1 MSQNE
6 STKLPGFFFHPL
18 NADGLVE
25 LEMKDRLLIVNNQ
38 GNYMALIN
46 MPRTE
51 MERVDMQCFLDNNRI
66 PTHRREDA
74 VIPEFGHVPFD
85 LREVIAE

>member
-6 STKLPGFFFHPL
+6 LTKLPGFFFYPL
-18 NADGLVE
+18 DPAGLVE
-25 LEMKDRLLIVNNQ
+25 LKLQDRLLIANNQ
-38 GNYMALIN
+38 GNYMALVN

-51 MERVDMQCFLDNNRI
+51 MERADTQCFLDNNRI

-74 VIPEFGHVPFD
+74 VIPPFGHVPFD
-85 LREVIAE
+85 LRETIT